1 MNVSCTRSS
10 TSASFRGRTTISTQ
24 VIDIVQCLRVK
35 DHCRR
40 GVSAEM
46 PRCDFHKAGSF
57 RRCATVFKISRESSS
72 SDTARAMPMAPT
84 SAQYVMIARDLA
96 VPLPLPFVPRI
107 RVASNS
113 MLFRIFWVTTA
124 RVRLLVRARSG
135 AKAPTAQP
143 TPG

>member
-1 MNVSCTRSS
+1 
-10 TSASFRGRTTISTQ
+10 
-24 VIDIVQCLRVK
+24 
-35 DHCRR
+35 
-40 GVSAEM
+40 M
-46 PRCDFHKAGSF
+46 PRSDFHKAGFF
-57 RRCATVFKISRESSS
+57 RSLATVFRISRESCS

-124 RVRLLVRARSG
+124 RVRLLVRKVCRQNADG
-135 AKAPTAQP
+135 ATHAWMIAIGFVQIPIDER
-143 TPG
+143 